1 MFFISGHLTEEGIL
15 WGEEVGKNTDVSKLM
30 MKYSCKDSCKD
41 IVN

>member
-15 WGEEVGKNTDVSKLM
+15 WDEEVGKNTDVLKLM
-30 MKYSCKDSCKD
+30 MKYSCKGSCKD